1 MYKRY
6 LKPRSLL
13 NDTDFL
19 QGEFVSTLLES
30 IGIDQGYVFSDLI
43 ANKFF
48 LPGQLGN
55 LDLMI
60 PGVVDVRRKFL
71 RLKNL
76 AKKLLVWQLLS
87 VLYFKGTCYE
97 TVRQN
102 SRFADS
108 YWYSLEQKSRK
119 SVSYVLEGN
128 LGGDLPV
135 GDMGPGTTFKTKKHK
150 TLTGAIF

>member
-6 LKPRSLL
+6 LEPRSLL

-43 ANKFF
+43 TNKFF
-48 LPGQLGN
+48 LPGQLGT

-60 PGVVDVRRKFL
+60 PGVVDVRGKFL

-76 AKKLLVWQLLS
+76 TKNFLFGSCFQYFISKERATKRSDKTRGLLI
-87 VLYFKGTCYE
+87 
-97 TVRQN
+97 
-102 SRFADS
+102 
-108 YWYSLEQKSRK
+108 
-119 SVSYVLEGN
+119 
-128 LGGDLPV
+128 P
-135 GDMGPGTTFKTKKHK
+135 
-150 TLTGAIF
+150 TGIL

>member
-1 MYKRY
+1 MYLYKSRDIHIGFPLSVVYKRY

-48 LPGQLGN
+48 LPDQLGD

-60 PGVVDVRRKFL
+60 PGAVDVRGNFIL
-71 RLKNL
+71 LV
-76 AKKLLVWQLLS
+76 KKL
-87 VLYFKGTCYE
+87 G
-97 TVRQN
+97 
-102 SRFADS
+102 
-108 YWYSLEQKSRK
+108 
-119 SVSYVLEGN
+119 
-128 LGGDLPV
+128 
-135 GDMGPGTTFKTKKHK
+135 
-150 TLTGAIF
+150 